1 MKSRRNRK
9 NIRGGVGESIF
20 GNFFGSKTTPP
31 ASPTAPSLS
40 PSPSVSSAPIASPV
54 DVQNAVPIGDKE
66 LPEALLKEPPTENP
80 SGNETVDKAVSDLYH
95 LDKQFQNY
103 HMRGIINAIG
113 VCNATEKVRNN
124 AVGLVNAVPNAF
136 GRGYES
142 KLEMKKCG
150 TQCKERSE
158 KVKAALKEL
167 LRIGDG
173 NDALGYIGSGRVVVN
188 SAGYLVNSGVSIV
201 NKLYDTGAYLGNSV
215 STRLF
220 TPRVPAQPQ
229 AGGRRTRRR

>member
-1 MKSRRNRK
+1 MTRRNR
-9 NIRGGVGESIF
+9 RGGAPGFLS
-20 GNFFGSKTTPP
+20 GLFGSAPAPP
-31 ASPTAPSLS
+31 APPAQPAP
-40 PSPSVSSAPIASPV
+40 VASQI
-54 DVQNAVPIGDKE
+54 DVQNAVPVGDKE
-66 LPEALLKEPPTENP
+66 LPEVLLQESPTENP
-80 SGNETVDKAVSDLYH
+80 SGNATVDKAVSDLYH

-124 AVGLVNAVPNAF
+124 AAGLVNAVPNAF

-142 KLEMKKCG
+142 KFEMKQCG

-188 SAGYLVNSGVSIV
+188 SAGYIGNSAVSLG

-215 STRLF
+215 SSRLF
-220 TPRVPAQPQ
+220 TQRAPVQATPEGQVSQQTQPTQ
-229 AGGRRTRRR
+229 GGRRTRRRR

>member
-31 ASPTAPSLS
+31 ASP
-40 PSPSVSSAPIASPV
+40 SPSVSSVPSASPV

-66 LPEALLKEPPTENP
+66 LPNALLQEPPEPP
-80 SGNETVDKAVSDLYH
+80 SGNTTVDKAVSDLYD
-95 LDKQFQNY
+95 LKPEFQNY

-113 VCNATEKVRNN
+113 VCNSTEKARNN
-124 AVGLVNAVPNAF
+124 LTGTFEAIQ
-136 GRGYES
+136 
-142 KLEMKKCG
+142 CG
-150 TQCKERSE
+150 PACKVRSE

-173 NDALGYIGSGRVVVN
+173 NDALGYIGSGRVAVN
-188 SAGYLVNSGVSIV
+188 TAGYLGNSAVSIG